1 MRHAFL
7 GLFAV
12 LGVGGL
18 PAASMDQARDEG
30 KADASKGELKDE
42 RGQFVIRYAVSVPR
56 PLLPR
61 KTLGMIVGMHGL
73 GGDEHQQIGSIQ
85 EGLSLAQLSREY
97 MILGLKARES
107 GWNDADNERIAFAI
121 QWALRQY
128 PVDPRRV
135 YTWGYSS
142 GGFGTG
148 RFVPRY
154 PKLAAGGVMWA
165 GGLWDP
171 PKVGDGGE
179 PDPRLYLIHG
189 DKDPT
194 VKVETGRKSVEAL
207 QAAKYRYV
215 YRELAGA
222 DHGLGGPGNAPCKKD
237 AVLWIHSLRNRTV
250 PLSDDDRKAVED
262 LTAKLKEGKSPPA
275 PAALARLLDLSGPE
289 VEAALAAAFGS
300 DRAELRKAAAVLCQ
314 QRVFAKTVMAGL
326 VPLLEDKDAPVR
338 AAAVR
343 ALGVAAHWNAPEA
356 LDALAALAKD
366 VEKPAT
372 DRFNAAAQLGLAA
385 PIQLFCTNR
394 EPRVFE
400 TLTALAE
407 DKNGQLKGVAR
418 MGLDGKLV
426 AEGQGVK
433 VKP

>member
-1 MRHAFL
+1 MRALAFIFAL
-7 GLFAV
+7 GSM
-12 LGVGGL
+12 
-18 PAASMDQARDEG
+18 PAWAGQARDEG
-30 KADASKGELKDE
+30 KVDSSKGELKDE
-42 RGQFVIRYAVSVPR
+42 QGQFLIRYAVSVPR
-56 PLLPR
+56 PLPPR
-61 KTLGMIVGMHGL
+61 KTIGMIIGMHGL
-73 GGDEHQQIGSIQ
+73 GGDEHQQIGAIQ
-85 EGLSLAQLSREY
+85 EGLTLAQLSREY

-107 GWNDADNERIAFAI
+107 GWNDQDNERIAKAI
-121 QWALRQY
+121 AWALKQY

-154 PKLAAGGVMWA
+154 PKLVAGGVMWA

-171 PKVGDGGE
+171 PKAADGGE
-179 PDPRLYLIHG
+179 PDPQLYFIHG

-194 VKVETGRKSVEAL
+194 VKVEVGRKSVEAL
-207 QAAKYRYV
+207 QASKYRFV
-215 YRELAGA
+215 YRELSGA

-237 AVLWIHSLRNRTV
+237 AVRWIHSLRNRTV

-262 LTAKLKEGKSPPA
+262 LAEKIKEGKSPP
-275 PAALARLLDLSGPE
+275 PPTALARLLDLSGPE

-300 DRAELRKAAAVLCQ
+300 DRPELKKAAAVLCQ
-314 QRVFAKTVMAGL
+314 QRLFGKAVMAAL
-326 VPLLEDKDAPVR
+326 VPLLEDKDTAVR
-338 AAAVR
+338 AAVER
-343 ALGVAAHWNAPEA
+343 ALGVAAHWQYPEA
-356 LDALAALAKD
+356 LEALSAYAKD
-366 VEKPAT
+366 AERPVT
-372 DRFNAAAQLGLAA
+372 DRFNAAAQLGLTV

-394 EPRVFE
+394 EPRVFD
-400 TLTALAE
+400 TLNALVE
-407 DKNGQLKGVAR
+407 DKSGQLKGVAR